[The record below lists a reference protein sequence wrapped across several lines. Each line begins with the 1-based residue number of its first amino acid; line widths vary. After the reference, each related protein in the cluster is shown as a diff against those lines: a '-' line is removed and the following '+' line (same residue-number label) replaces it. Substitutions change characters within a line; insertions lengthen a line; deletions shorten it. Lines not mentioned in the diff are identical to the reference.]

1 MTSIEKILEM
11 LGVDKIDE
19 SKQTEIK
26 DILAT
31 IIETK
36 AQEVADGKVQE
47 SLEVE
52 KVKLVEEFET
62 KFEVYKEDV
71 TSKFSSFVDS
81 ILEEEM
87 VIPEKIIKFARLGEL
102 YEDLIE
108 QFKVRLAIDEGLL
121 ENEVKEMLKEAKDEI
136 NELRGQ
142 FNEVTGK
149 SLELEKDAK
158 EMASHIYL
166 RQKCDGL
173 TESQKKSVMGIL
185 EGADKE
191 QVDKKFDIV
200 LESLNVNTSTSTST
214 VDEEAQKVID
224 ALSEED
230 KKKYDD
236 MSDEEKAEY
245 MKNMK
250 KNDSTETGTK
260 TKVNE
265 STTEAPK
272 GVQTQT
278 NEGGSMMD
286 VWKKMIRE
294 NRI

>member
-1 MTSIEKILEM
+1 MNIEKILEM
-11 LGVDKIDE
+11 LGVEKLDE

-26 DILAT
+26 ETLQT
-31 IIETK
+31 IIDAK
-36 AQEVADGKVQE
+36 AQELSEAKVE
-47 SLEVE
+47 EALAGE

-62 KFEVYKEDV
+62 KFEDYKEDV

-87 VIPEKIIKFARLGEL
+87 VIPEKVVKYARLGEL

-121 ENEVKEMLKEAKDEI
+121 EEETKTMLKEAKEEI
-136 NELRGQ
+136 NGLRDQ
-142 FNEVTGK
+142 FNEATGK
-149 SLELEKDAK
+149 NFELEKDAK
-158 EMASHIYL
+158 EMANHIYL

-191 QVDKKFDIV
+191 HVDSKFDII
-200 LESLNVNTSTSTST
+200 LESLNVEVSTETK
-214 VDEEAQKVID
+214 VDEETQKAID
-224 ALSEED
+224 ALSEDD

-250 KNDSTETGTK
+250 KNDSTDTSTA
-260 TKVNE
+260 TNVNE
-265 STTEAPK
+265 STTEASK
-272 GVQTQT
+272 DVQTQA
-278 NEGGSMMD
+278 NEGGTMMD